1 MRATRRIQAVTAFA
15 AAAVGLLAAPAS
27 AGPMFISSF
36 HGSIA
41 IATWTSCPQPVV
53 GDSCYDTVVIA
64 SDATTYGNSGV
75 ENGPHFERDKGDRVI
90 LRHFWYDMR
99 LIDGELLA
107 VTTKESFGGTDQ
119 GVTVDIDHRL
129 RSASASAPSIP
140 MHTTDL
146 ANDQEYDETGSVTAD
161 WLPVGELIRLDDRNV
176 YHPGYALF
184 LTSTLGWQVDATA
197 TGVDDGEPVTRSVYL
212 PGTTMLTAH
221 QVDLEVY
228 RGWLQSGASLR

>member
-1 MRATRRIQAVTAFA
+1 MRVTRKIQAATALA
-15 AAAVGLLAAPAS
+15 AAAVGALAAPAS

-41 IATWTSCPQPVV
+41 IAVWTSCPEPEL

-64 SDATTYGNSGV
+64 SDAITYGNSGV
-75 ENGPHFERDKGDRVI
+75 EHGPHFERDKGDRVI

-99 LIDGELLA
+99 LVDGQLGP
-107 VTTKESFGGTDQ
+107 VITKESFGGTDQ
-119 GVTVDIDHRL
+119 GVTVDIDQRL
-129 RSASASAPSIP
+129 RSASAAAPSIP
-140 MHTTDL
+140 MHTTDY
-146 ANDQEYDETGSVTAD
+146 ANDREYDETGSVTAD
-161 WLPVGELIRLDDRNV
+161 WLPAGELIRLDDRSV

-212 PGTTMLTAH
+212 PDTTMLSAR

-228 RGWLQSGASLR
+228 QGWLSPGTPLR